1 MPNLYTPGTDSVLK
15 MDKIKNPFS
24 IRLSDNETDHLENL
38 CSSEDVE
45 SILILP
51 SFKLKES
58 MVEFEKEKYRF
69 VRYDDTVITARN
81 FHPRYCKYLLGCGFA
96 AFLID
101 IDYDR
106 NLEGQLNKVF
116 QNLLLYINQ
125 HIETLPHKIYRKI
138 FPGSPSF
145 QYKNRYSIP
154 RQTWMDIVSG
164 GIGKYLESIHDPHG
178 LIEHVDIFSGRH
190 KIDQENLFS
199 LRKVLN
205 PMWISGLSNKTNV
218 HDNNILGLTGSH
230 YLDLLFVDTVN
241 DEALPSD
248 IKLKNKL
255 VLNIHSCGTR
265 FWDILNPTAMRQLL
279 DSSEVADP
287 DLYPHLISLMENQAT
302 LDRISIAL
310 KFFEIFKE
318 TLGSNSLT
326 PIAEQPHYSIKRIH
340 HSKYKYYCDA
350 QFITEHKPT
359 IIPSG
364 HPSGESYL
372 IRAGKKSA
380 ELDHAVSH
388 NFKMIISKDLKI
400 RTNSRDVSIFRVCS
414 RDARLFDKVLW
425 RGPRLMS
432 NCKTKQVVSD
442 ACRNYIADLER
453 RGAIQYLAK
462 LSPVMRLNV
471 RRPGE

>member
-1 MPNLYTPGTDSVLK
+1 MPGMYPVLK
-15 MDKIKNPFS
+15 MNKIKNPFN
-24 IRLSDNETDHLENL
+24 IRLSSNETNHLEDL

-58 MVEFEKEKYRF
+58 VVEFEKKKYRF

-81 FHPRYCKYLLGCGFA
+81 FHPRYCRYLLGCGFA

-101 IDYDR
+101 IDYDH
-106 NLEGQLNKVF
+106 NLDGELNKVY
-116 QNLLLYINQ
+116 QNILLYINQ
-125 HIETLPHKIYRKI
+125 HIETLPRKVYRKI

-154 RQTWMDIVSG
+154 SQTWMNIVSG
-164 GIGKYLESIHDPHG
+164 GIGRYLESIHDPYG
-178 LIEHVDIFSGRH
+178 LLEHVDIFSGNH
-190 KIDQENLFS
+190 KIDQGNLFS
-199 LRKVLN
+199 LRKILN
-205 PMWISGLSNKTNV
+205 PAWIKGLSKKTNV
-218 HDNNILGLTGSH
+218 HDNNILDLTGSH

-241 DEALPSD
+241 DETLPSNTEFR
-248 IKLKNKL
+248 KKL
-255 VLNIHSCGTR
+255 VLNIHSCGAR
-265 FWDILNPTAMRQLL
+265 FWDILNPSAMRQLL
-279 DSSEVADP
+279 NSSEAPDP
-287 DLYPHLISLMENQAT
+287 ELYLHLISLMENQAS
-302 LDRISIAL
+302 LNRISIAL

-318 TLGSNSLT
+318 TLGPSKLT
-326 PIAEQPHYSIKRIH
+326 PVAEQPHYSINKTP

-350 QFITEHKPT
+350 QFVTDHKTT

-372 IRAGKKSA
+372 IRAGNNSA

-388 NFKMIISKDLKI
+388 NFKMMINKDLKI
-400 RTNSRDVSIFRVCS
+400 RTNSRDVSIFQVSS
-414 RDARLFDKVLW
+414 RDARLFNKVLW

-432 NCKTKQVVSD
+432 NRKTKQVVSD
-442 ACRNYIADLER
+442 ACRHHIADLER

-471 RRPGE
+471 CRPGEYFI